1 MEVNKTNWNLAELVS
16 EISVFKRDQKQLN
29 IIIGF
34 RVRILFVQPRPKDFR
49 GAI

>member
-1 MEVNKTNWNLAELVS
+1 MEVNEKNRNRAELVP
-16 EISVFKRDQKQLN
+16 EISVFKRDQNQLN
-29 IIIGF
+29 IVGF